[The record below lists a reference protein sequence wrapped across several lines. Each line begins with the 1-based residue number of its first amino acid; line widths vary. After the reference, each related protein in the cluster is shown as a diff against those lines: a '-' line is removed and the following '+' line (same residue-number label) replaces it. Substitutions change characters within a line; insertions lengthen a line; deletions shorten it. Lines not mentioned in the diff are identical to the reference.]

1 MPNNYRQQRLA
12 SLVREELKIIVSSEL
27 EDPVFAMVDVTDVVV
42 SKDLRN
48 VKAFVSY
55 QDEEADRKVVLQRLK
70 HATPFIRSRIAE
82 RLTIRSV
89 PELLFFYDD
98 TPEKALRLNDLF
110 QQIAASRQQ
119 PSENQS

>member
-1 MPNNYRQQRLA
+1 MSNNYRQQRMA
-12 SLVREELKIIVSSEL
+12 SLLLEELRILVSSEL

-55 QDEEADRKVVLQRLK
+55 QEDDIPRKTILQRLEK
-70 HATPFIRSRIAE
+70 ATPFIRSRVAE
-82 RLTIRSV
+82 RLTLRAV

-98 TPEKALRLNDLF
+98 TPERASRLDELF
-110 QQIAASRQQ
+110 KQIAAKRDQ
-119 PSENQS
+119 